1 MQTNTLLQLAL
12 CLLTINVNPALA
24 FWRLP
29 CQNPIVVQRSDPVV
43 SPGSVSGHVHT
54 IMGGNGFGFSMNYAS
69 TQASTC
75 TSCTV
80 TKDLSNY
87 WTPTLYYR
95 AQNGS
100 FISVGQNGGVTVYYL
115 QRSDPL
121 DPEYSKGLLAFPEGF
136 RMVAGNPFLRSYN
149 ASSLEQQA
157 VTYVCLGTDKPQ
169 TNGFPNYPCPY
180 GLRTQVFFPS
190 CWDGKNLDSPDHK
203 SHMAYPSLQDSGN
216 CPSTHPKRFVS
227 IFYEILWNT
236 PDFADK
242 WYGNSQP
249 FVWSMGDPT
258 GYGFHGDFVNGW
270 DVPTLQR
277 AVNECT
283 DESGVIEKCPV
294 FQLTTNE
301 VANGCRVP
309 PSVHEQ
315 ISGVLPKLPGCNEV
329 QNGPGNA
336 SPQSGCGATT
346 TIGTPMWPYTDVT
359 KSKSF
364 AYMGCGFD
372 TPGMTI
378 EKCID
383 YCNSKGFSI
392 AGLEYS
398 TQCFCDNKML
408 AGRDPVAGLVGG
420 CTMPCSGNDKQICGD
435 AGLLSLYK
443 KCPSSNN
450 CANIQYPFNTG
461 PKKRKSEERRERR
474 QKRDSEYVCPSNS
487 VLASSFHTSVSP
499 SGSGS
504 GSPVSS
510 SFSSSSSSS
519 SFANLSTNS
528 LASSTSPSS
537 TPAISNLGN
546 IILSSPT
553 NNSPASTQASSASRS
568 NPAGSSVKHPVESTS
583 KSCDKETNASSLS
596 HASGVK
602 ITTVITTTTTFTT
615 VTATA

>member
-1 MQTNTLLQLAL
+1 MQTNTFLQSAL
-12 CLLTINVNPALA
+12 CLLTININSALA

-136 RMVAGNPFLRSYN
+136 RMLAGNPFLRSYN

-203 SHMAYPSLQDSGN
+203 SHMAYPSLSDSGN
-216 CPSTHPKRFVS
+216 CPPSHPKRFVS
-227 IFYEILWNT
+227 IFFEILWNT

-301 VANGCRVP
+301 VANSCRVP
-309 PSVHEQ
+309 PSVHEK

-372 TPGMTI
+372 TPGQPRTLQGDSLQDNTGMTV

-383 YCNSKGFSI
+383 FCNSKGFSI

-408 AGRDPVAGLVGG
+408 AGRDPVPGIIGG
-420 CTMPCSGNDKQICGD
+420 CTMPCSGNDQQICGD
-435 AGLLSLYK
+435 SGLLSLYK
-443 KCPSSNN
+443 KCPNSNS
-450 CANIQYPFNTG
+450 CANVQYPFNAGT
-461 PKKRKSEERRERR
+461 KKRKSEERRERR

-487 VLASSFHTSVSP
+487 VLASLQASNA
-499 SGSGS
+499 SG
-504 GSPVSS
+504 
-510 SFSSSSSSS
+510 
-519 SFANLSTNS
+519 
-528 LASSTSPSS
+528 
-537 TPAISNLGN
+537 
-546 IILSSPT
+546 SSPT
-553 NNSPASTQASSASRS
+553 GAFIKP
-568 NPAGSSVKHPVESTS
+568 PIESTS
-583 KSCDKETNASSLS
+583 KSCNTEITAPSLS
-596 HASGVK
+596 HASRVK

>member
-29 CQNPIVVQRSDPVV
+29 CQNPIVVQRSDPVI

-75 TSCTV
+75 TSCT
-80 TKDLSNY
+80 DLSNY

-136 RMVAGNPFLRSYN
+136 RMFAGNPFLRSYN

-203 SHMAYPSLQDSGN
+203 SHMAYPSFSDSGH
-216 CPSTHPKRFVS
+216 CPSTHPKRLVS
-227 IFYEILWNT
+227 IFFEILWNT

-294 FQLTTNE
+294 FKLTTNE

-315 ISGVLPKLPGCNEV
+315 TSGVLSKLPGCNEV
-329 QNGPGNA
+329 QNGPENA

-364 AYMGCGFD
+364 AYMGCGYD
-372 TPGMTI
+372 TPGQPRTLQGDSLQDITGMTI

-408 AGRDPVAGLVGG
+408 AGRDPVQGLIGG

-443 KCPSSNN
+443 KCPNSNN

-474 QKRDSEYVCPSNS
+474 QKRDGDLNPS
-487 VLASSFHTSVSP
+487 
-499 SGSGS
+499 
-504 GSPVSS
+504 
-510 SFSSSSSSS
+510 
-519 SFANLSTNS
+519 
-528 LASSTSPSS
+528 
-537 TPAISNLGN
+537 I
-546 IILSSPT
+546 
-553 NNSPASTQASSASRS
+553 
-568 NPAGSSVKHPVESTS
+568 
-583 KSCDKETNASSLS
+583 
-596 HASGVK
+596 
-602 ITTVITTTTTFTT
+602 
-615 VTATA
+615 